1 MKALFRIANDGGPL
15 FTYVIFLFLL
25 VIVALFIKSLFDK
38 GKTNKKNIELLKSFG
53 WFVLAWG
60 FLGSNI
66 GLITA
71 FDRIQAAGDIA
82 PSMLA
87 EGLKMALVGPLFGI
101 IVFVVARVCIITL
114 ITKSKESD
122 L

>member
-1 MKALFRIANDGGPL
+1 MKHFFQIANDGGPL
-15 FTYVIFLFLL
+15 FTYLILLFLV
-25 VIVALFIKSLFDK
+25 VIVALFIKSFLDK
-38 GKTNKKNIELLKSFG
+38 KESFKKTIELIKSLG

-71 FDRIQAAGDIA
+71 FDRIQAAGEIA
-82 PSMLA
+82 PSILA

-101 IVFVVARVCIITL
+101 IVFVIARGCVIFL
-114 ITKSKESD
+114 IAKLKETD
-122 L
+122 F

>member
-1 MKALFRIANDGGPL
+1 MKALIRIANDGGPL
-15 FTYVIFLFLL
+15 FTYVILLLL
-25 VIVALFIKSLFDK
+25 VVILVLFIKSSLEK
-38 GKTNKKNIELLKSFG
+38 GKPVKKSIELLKSLA
-53 WFVLAWG
+53 WFALAWG

-82 PSMLA
+82 PSILA
-87 EGLKMALVGPLFGI
+87 EGLKMALVGPLFGMV
-101 IVFVVARVCIITL
+101 VFVIARVGIITL
-114 ITKSKESD
+114 IVKSKEAD

>member
-1 MKALFRIANDGGPL
+1 MKALFRIANDGGQL
-15 FTYVIFLFLL
+15 FTYVILLFLV
-25 VIVALFIKSLFDK
+25 VIVVLFIKSFLEKEKSFK
-38 GKTNKKNIELLKSFG
+38 KTIELLKSLG
-53 WFVLAWG
+53 WFVFAWG

-71 FDRIQAAGDIA
+71 FDRIQAAGDVA
-82 PSMLA
+82 PSILA

-101 IVFVVARVCIITL
+101 IVFVVARICIITL
-114 ITKSKESD
+114 IAKSKEDD